1 MNNAKRTLTS
11 IAAILMAVTLVV
23 GTAGTFLKTTQS
35 AFAANNKNGNTITAQ
50 KDKQDGTASG
60 FDNLQEQETQN
71 VICTHPGENSTC
83 SQESTIL
90 LTCEQC
96 FTTMLKHDEI
106 TRLLTA
112 LSAMGAD
119 TPSIARVCNILEG
132 KDPRNSVPTEDQVRT
147 FLSQQVGLKDH
158 TINELITCLK
168 QAGIVFALTPP
179 PT

>member
-1 MNNAKRTLTS
+1 MNNTKRTLTA

-83 SQESTIL
+83 TQESTIP

-96 FTTMLKHDEI
+96 FTTILKHDEI
-106 TRLLTA
+106 NRLLTA

-119 TPSIARVCNILEG
+119 EELREERT
-132 KDPRNSVPTEDQVRT
+132 KDIQSEMMM
-147 FLSQQVGLKDH
+147 
-158 TINELITCLK
+158 EK
-168 QAGIVFALTPP
+168 Q
-179 PT
+179 

>member
-1 MNNAKRTLTS
+1 
-11 IAAILMAVTLVV
+11 MAPFVIHPTAVSPALVNV
-23 GTAGTFLKTTQS
+23 PSGVIKEPHDSSKYDCEALQSVFQGIKT
-35 AFAANNKNGNTITAQ
+35 IR
-50 KDKQDGTASG
+50 TASG

-96 FTTMLKHDEI
+96 FTTILKHDEI